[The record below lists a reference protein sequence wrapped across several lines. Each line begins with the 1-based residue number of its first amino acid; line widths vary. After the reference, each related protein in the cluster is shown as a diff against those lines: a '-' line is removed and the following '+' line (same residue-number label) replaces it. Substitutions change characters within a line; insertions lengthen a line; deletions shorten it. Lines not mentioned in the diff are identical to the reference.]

1 MGILPSAVR
10 SIRSVQGFKQALKAI
25 FISFGIMPYDPIL
38 VQCLRCLI
46 FIFTGYTV
54 CYLLVLVSFYQRLGI
69 RI

>member
-38 VQCLRCLI
+38 VQ
-46 FIFTGYTV
+46 
-54 CYLLVLVSFYQRLGI
+54 
-69 RI
+69 